1 MFSIARK
8 LAKKQTRVFIE
19 KCTEYD
25 TPRLAAEVF
34 PGDVTVESD
43 IVYTETPNKLVYD
56 LYRPYDVSGQKDC
69 FVLIHG
75 GAFVYGTKEN
85 DKNFGMH
92 LARTAQIPV
101 INVNYTLM
109 PDADMS
115 QIINEFFRAM
125 NHASKTYGFTKFH
138 TVGDSAGAYL
148 AYLTAL
154 AARNRHV
161 AHEVWVFEKLK
172 GSVESAALICGAF
185 RNDRKTWPGI
195 YFEKEMPSKTEARR
209 LPEFVF
215 NLISIGVK
223 DPGLKVCMIT
233 SDEDLPHC
241 RKDTLDLK
249 KALEEAGIEA
259 PLYDAQS
266 TVVDGQKLDCG
277 HVFCIARPEW
287 PQGVKSLQLISDN
300 FCRR

>member
-19 KCTEYD
+19 KCTESD
-25 TPRLAAEVF
+25 APRLAAEVF

-115 QIINEFFRAM
+115 QIINEIFRAM
-125 NHASKTYGFTKFH
+125 NHAVKKYGFTRFH

-172 GSVESAALICGAF
+172 CSVESAALICGAF

>member
-1 MFSIARK
+1 
-8 LAKKQTRVFIE
+8 
-19 KCTEYD
+19 
-25 TPRLAAEVF
+25 
-34 PGDVTVESD
+34 
-43 IVYTETPNKLVYD
+43 
-56 LYRPYDVSGQKDC
+56 
-69 FVLIHG
+69 
-75 GAFVYGTKEN
+75 
-85 DKNFGMH
+85 
-92 LARTAQIPV
+92 
-101 INVNYTLM
+101 
-109 PDADMS
+109 
-115 QIINEFFRAM
+115 
-125 NHASKTYGFTKFH
+125 
-138 TVGDSAGAYL
+138 
-148 AYLTAL
+148 
-154 AARNRHV
+154 
-161 AHEVWVFEKLK
+161 
-172 GSVESAALICGAF
+172 
-185 RNDRKTWPGI
+185 
-195 YFEKEMPSKTEARR
+195 MPSKTEARR

-215 NLISIGVK
+215 NLISMGVK

>member
-1 MFSIARK
+1 MLSIARK
-8 LAKKQTRVFIE
+8 LANKQSQVFIRN
-19 KCTEYD
+19 CTESD

-43 IVYTETPNKLVYD
+43 IVYTDKPGRLTYD
-56 LYRPYDVSGQKDC
+56 LYKPFDVSGAKDC

-75 GAFVYGTKEN
+75 GAFVYGTKRN

-101 INVNYTLM
+101 INLDYTLM
-109 PDADMS
+109 PDADLS
-115 QIINEFFRAM
+115 QIINEIFRAM
-125 NHASKTYGFTKFH
+125 NHAAKEYGFSRFH

-185 RNDRKTWPGI
+185 RNDRKKWPGI
-195 YFEKEMPSKTEARR
+195 YFEKEMPSKTDAKR
-209 LPEFVF
+209 LPGFVF
-215 NLISIGVK
+215 DLVSIGVR
-223 DPGLKVCMIT
+223 DPGLKVCLIT
-233 SDEDLPHC
+233 CDHDLPHC
-241 RKDTLDLK
+241 RKDTLELK
-249 KALEEAGIEA
+249 QALEEAGAEV
-259 PLYDAQS
+259 PFFDAQS
-266 TVVDGQKLDCG
+266 TTVDGVEMDCG

-287 PQGVKSLQLISDN
+287 PVGVKSLQLIADN
-300 FCRR
+300 YCRR